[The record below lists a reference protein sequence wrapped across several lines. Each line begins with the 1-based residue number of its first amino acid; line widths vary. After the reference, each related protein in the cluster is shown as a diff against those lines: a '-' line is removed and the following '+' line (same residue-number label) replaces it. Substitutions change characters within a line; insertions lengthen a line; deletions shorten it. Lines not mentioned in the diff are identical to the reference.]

1 MNRLVMYTIISACLT
16 LVVMNASFSVALET
30 LLLMY

>member
-16 LVVMNASFSVALET
+16 LIMNASFSVALET